1 MTDWRM
7 APCQRKSLPAM
18 MDDRGAAIQ
27 VYLQSQ
33 QLQSPGWYLGRGSD
47 WKTRKERERRRIST
61 PNKSRLGIIL
71 PRIRK
76 QTSPTSFS
84 LTSSITTMA
93 ALPAMR
99 QLGCLRSLFKS
110 QEAIQPQISR
120 RFISTAYSQRPKRV
134 PFPSNL
140 PEQFLSQ
147 IPVRHQPQNG
157 MDCN

>member
-1 MTDWRM
+1 MIAVLQFKLTCSRSNYNHQDGIW
-7 APCQRKSLPAM
+7 QRIGLEDAK
-18 MDDRGAAIQ
+18 
-27 VYLQSQ
+27 
-33 QLQSPGWYLGRGSD
+33 
-47 WKTRKERERRRIST
+47 RERRRISS

-99 QLGCLRSLFKS
+99 QLGCLRSLFNT

-157 MDCN
+157 MRSN